1 MKATCPVRRSYRFV
15 DFTNEANEMYRRL
28 FSASPRCD
36 SNLITANVCASLGLS
51 CTPNESTLSYNSILL
66 VTSSCRK
73 VFSTCFL
80 GNSRP
85 QSCSLGG
92 APARVGR
99 PARHGC
105 RPHTGSAYPPGA
117 MSSDMPSRRHD
128 PSFFF
133 SLCNADSF
141 RVSSLI
147 TAGEWRQSA
156 SGLSIMRLN
165 CERKMWHS
173 HTDQR
178 VGQRI
183 LGKITDC

>member
-51 CTPNESTLSYNSILL
+51 CTPNESTLSLTIASYI

-73 VFSTCFL
+73 VFSTCCL

-117 MSSDMPSRRHD
+117 MSSDIRRRD
-128 PSFFF
+128 DTILRFFF
-133 SLCNADSF
+133 F
-141 RVSSLI
+141 FV
-147 TAGEWRQSA
+147 
-156 SGLSIMRLN
+156 
-165 CERKMWHS
+165 
-173 HTDQR
+173 
-178 VGQRI
+178 
-183 LGKITDC
+183 